1 MFRLRSFSS
10 SQQLYNHIMT
20 IVTQT
25 FSCVFRIDV
34 SFRMPYMRSQRLALL
49 DTQTPLSKH
58 SCVLTDT
65 NFNII
70 FNNI

>member
-1 MFRLRSFSS
+1 
-10 SQQLYNHIMT
+10 MT